1 MRVQYRRVCSRDL
14 QFVRFRSAGE
24 IGVDV
29 FFRESHEL
37 LLLSEEI
44 GIHRYVQYTQGRG
57 GWWCLYKGVATRRI

>member
-1 MRVQYRRVCSRDL
+1 MCSKDPR
-14 QFVRFRSAGE
+14 FIVFRSASE
-24 IGVDV
+24 IGVNV
-29 FFRESHEL
+29 FFREGHEL

>member
-29 FFRESHEL
+29 LFRESHEL
-37 LLLSEEI
+37 LLLSEKVVDI
-44 GIHRYVQYTQGRG
+44 GIHRYVQYTQRG
-57 GWWCLYKGVATRRI
+57 